1 MTWGSF
7 IVKTVGLLVF
17 LWLFLIFGYG
27 NFFLMDTV
35 VPVEGVEVD
44 EWINA
49 YRMSGGISALAGFI
63 CSAIWFAI
71 GNSYAGEG
79 GISIKYYGLWIL
91 AAVLGV
97 VCNFVILPNAVEG
110 AGLSSVFVILL
121 PVLLYYLASIFAYA
135 PAVKYIPLL
144 AESLHK

>member
-7 IVKTVGLLVF
+7 IVKTVGFLVF
-17 LWLFLIFGYG
+17 LWLFLVFGYG

-35 VPVEGVEVD
+35 VPVEGVELD
-44 EWINA
+44 EWMNA
-49 YRMSGGISALAGFI
+49 YRMCGGVSGLAGFI
-63 CSAIWFAI
+63 CSAIWFSI

-79 GISIKYYGLWIL
+79 GIGIKYYGLWIL

-97 VCNFVILPNAVEG
+97 VCNFILLPGAVEG
-110 AGLSSVFVILL
+110 AGLASVFIILL